1 MGAAHHVHGHA
12 DRLRRG
18 VKDRAGGSR
27 GARHRVVERRVGD
40 RPHHFRQCAAGDQ
53 GRQDHH
59 RADPEGSR
67 QPRHG
72 RDQSDRH
79 RLHGLRGFPR
89 GPPRLHGKAQATVS
103 RTVMVIMHKPVDAS
117 GNAPLPTQAAPLPLS
132 RFKVIDLTLA
142 RAGPSCVRTLADWRV
157 DVIPVQPPPGD
168 DEIGELVGRRDG
180 SDFQNLHRNKRAI
193 TLNLKTDEGR
203 EILMRLA
210 EQADVVVENMR
221 PGVTKRLGVDFE
233 SVKKR
238 NPRIVYGS
246 ISGFGQYGPYTS
258 RPSIDQIAQGMSGIM
273 SVTGLP
279 GQGPVRVGV
288 AVTDIMAGAF
298 LAQGVLIALLDREVS
313 GEGRWVQT
321 SLIEAGLTLLDFQ
334 ATRWTMDKKV
344 PPQEGN
350 YHPTNVPMGLYPT
363 ADGFLT
369 LAATSNKNFQTLCK
383 LIDRENAA
391 ADPRFASAALRG
403 RNKEALNELIA
414 GALRGKTSR
423 EWFEILVEA
432 GLLCR

>member
-1 MGAAHHVHGHA
+1 
-12 DRLRRG
+12 
-18 VKDRAGGSR
+18 
-27 GARHRVVERRVGD
+27 
-40 RPHHFRQCAAGDQ
+40 
-53 GRQDHH
+53 
-59 RADPEGSR
+59 
-67 QPRHG
+67 
-72 RDQSDRH
+72 
-79 RLHGLRGFPR
+79 
-89 GPPRLHGKAQATVS
+89 
-103 RTVMVIMHKPVDAS
+103 MHKPV
-117 GNAPLPTQAAPLPLS
+117 NAPGTTAPQSQTSRLPLS

-142 RAGPSCVRTLADWRV
+142 RAGPSCVRTLADWGAEVIRV
-157 DVIPVQPPPGD
+157 EPPPDAGEA
-168 DEIGELVGRRDG
+168 DELLGRRDG

-210 EQADVVVENMR
+210 EEADVIVENMR
-221 PGVTKRLGVDFE
+221 PGVTKRLGVDYE
-233 SVKKR
+233 SVRKR

-273 SVTGLP
+273 SVTGIP

-334 ATRWTMDKKV
+334 ATRWTMDKKI

-350 YHPTNVPMGLYPT
+350 HHPTNTPMGLYPT
-363 ADGFLT
+363 ADGFLN
-369 LAATSNKNFQTLCK
+369 LSATSNKNFQVLCK
-383 LIDRENAA
+383 LMDRDTMA
-391 ADPRFASAALRG
+391 ADPRFASTALR
-403 RNKEALNELIA
+403 RQNKQAMNELIA
-414 GALRGKTSR
+414 DALRAKTTS
-423 EWFEILVEA
+423 EWFELLVAA
-432 GLLCR
+432 GLPCGPVYDIKQAFADPQVQALRIKRSVTHPRLGELDLVAQPCEITGFDREIRNPTPDLGEHNDEILGSLGYGPDEIAKLKAARVI

>member
-1 MGAAHHVHGHA
+1 
-12 DRLRRG
+12 
-18 VKDRAGGSR
+18 
-27 GARHRVVERRVGD
+27 
-40 RPHHFRQCAAGDQ
+40 
-53 GRQDHH
+53 
-59 RADPEGSR
+59 
-67 QPRHG
+67 
-72 RDQSDRH
+72 
-79 RLHGLRGFPR
+79 
-89 GPPRLHGKAQATVS
+89 
-103 RTVMVIMHKPVDAS
+103 MHKPVETS
-117 GNAPLPTQAAPLPLS
+117 GNAFPQTQTPRLPLS

-142 RAGPSCVRTLADWRV
+142 RAGPSCVRTLADWGA
-157 DVIPVQPPPGD
+157 DVIRVEPPPRD
-168 DEIGELVGRRDG
+168 DDAEELIGRRDG

-210 EQADVVVENMR
+210 EQADVIVENMR
-221 PGVTKRLGVDFE
+221 PGVVRRLGVDYD

-321 SLIEAGLTLLDFQ
+321 SLIESGLTLLDFQ
-334 ATRWTMDKKV
+334 ATRWLMDKKI

-350 YHPTNVPMGLYPT
+350 NHPTNSPMGLYPT
-363 ADGFLT
+363 ADSFLN
-369 LAATSNKNFQTLCK
+369 LAATSTKNFQKLCK
-383 LIDRENAA
+383 IIDREKMA
-391 ADPRFASAALRG
+391 ADPRFATSELSG
-403 RNKEALNELIA
+403 RNKETLNEMIA
-414 GALRGKTSR
+414 GALRAKTSR
-423 EWFEILVEA
+423 EWFELLVEA
-432 GLLCR
+432 GLPCGPVYSIKD

>member
-1 MGAAHHVHGHA
+1 
-12 DRLRRG
+12 
-18 VKDRAGGSR
+18 
-27 GARHRVVERRVGD
+27 
-40 RPHHFRQCAAGDQ
+40 
-53 GRQDHH
+53 
-59 RADPEGSR
+59 
-67 QPRHG
+67 
-72 RDQSDRH
+72 
-79 RLHGLRGFPR
+79 
-89 GPPRLHGKAQATVS
+89 
-103 RTVMVIMHKPVDAS
+103 MHKPVEQSDNTTS
-117 GNAPLPTQAAPLPLS
+117 PTQAAPLPLS

-142 RAGPSCVRTLADWRV
+142 RAGPSCVRTLADWGA
-157 DVIPVQPPPGD
+157 DVIRVEPPPGD

-193 TLNLKTDEGR
+193 TLNLKTDAGR

-221 PGVTKRLGVDFE
+221 PGVTRRLGVDFE

-246 ISGFGQYGPYTS
+246 ISGFGQYGPYTE

-279 GQGPVRVGV
+279 GQGPLRVGV

-298 LAQGVLIALLDREVS
+298 LAQGILIALLDREVS
-313 GEGRWVQT
+313 GQGRWVQT

-350 YHPTNVPMGLYPT
+350 FHPTNTPMGLYPT
-363 ADGFLT
+363 ADGFLN
-369 LAATSNKNFQTLCK
+369 LAATSNKNFQKFCK
-383 LIDRENAA
+383 LIDRDKMAT
-391 ADPRFASAALRG
+391 DPRFASTGLRG
-403 RNKEALNELIA
+403 RNREALNELIA
-414 GALRGKTSR
+414 GALRARSTR
-423 EWFEILVEA
+423 EWFELLVEA
-432 GLLCR
+432 GLPCGPVYNIRDAFADPQVQQLRIKRPVAHPRLGEIDLVAQPCEITGFDREIRTATPDLGEHNDEILRSLGYGLEEIEKLKAARVI